1 MNATCN
7 IYNTFPKKKKLLTKS
22 KLWNI
27 KSKQYRDSFDRSTRS
42 VFKPGEKEHRR
53 CVELEY
59 ALKPRNATFP
69 LMKPCATS
77 RVRRTHP
84 RPVLGGKNARA
95 WMCAFRIAC
104 INRFDR
110 FARSARSNS
119 KDSFAGSTNQPS
131 WSEKN
136 RLISRLILNG
146 PFIVAREEIE
156 GGSNWN
162 AMGGVIKEEILACV
176 EIGIRVI
183 EISRVVFHGLYQI

>member
-1 MNATCN
+1 
-7 IYNTFPKKKKLLTKS
+7 
-22 KLWNI
+22 
-27 KSKQYRDSFDRSTRS
+27 
-42 VFKPGEKEHRR
+42 
-53 CVELEY
+53 
-59 ALKPRNATFP
+59 
-69 LMKPCATS
+69 MKPCATS

-84 RPVLGGKNARA
+84 RPILGGKNARA

-119 KDSFAGSTNQPS
+119 KDSFAGSINQPS

-176 EIGIRVI
+176 EIGIWGYRDIPRGFPWTVSNLGSMNI
-183 EISRVVFHGLYQI
+183 IYRSFLFYEQKRIFVSILLPSFKIMINVKLLLKNILKIY